1 KVQKAYAFEIQD
13 VPVTSEYLEVK
24 YSADY
29 PQLPSDLTSQTFSHV
44 FGTNTSS
51 LELLLLSRKMKGPC
65 WLNIKMPQ
73 LPQQP
78 VSWCKVEAVVT
89 KPDHVEVA
97 SEQSPPP
104 PMVVMSLSFRTMLN
118 TKTHTHEILA
128 VSALVH
134 HDVSLD
140 KAAPKQKFQY
150 HFCAVS
156 KPNDQMY
163 PYDFKDL
170 VRKKQIKM
178 EITASERAL
187 LGLFMAKIHKIDP
200 DVLVVC
206 LF

>member
-1 KVQKAYAFEIQD
+1 
-13 VPVTSEYLEVK
+13 
-24 YSADY
+24 
-29 PQLPSDLTSQTFSHV
+29 
-44 FGTNTSS
+44 
-51 LELLLLSRKMKGPC
+51 MKGPC

-97 SEQSPPP
+97 NEQSPPP

-150 HFCAVS
+150 HFCA
-156 KPNDQMY
+156 N
-163 PYDFKDL
+163 
-170 VRKKQIKM
+170 
-178 EITASERAL
+178 
-187 LGLFMAKIHKIDP
+187 
-200 DVLVVC
+200 
-206 LF
+206 